1 MGESQVGSRVPIIS
15 PVMRSSRGGWLAL
28 PLVVMA
34 IMATGSTFTPA
45 RSAAPPNI
53 LFILTDDQT
62 VEEFNPN
69 TMPYLRSEPG
79 GKWVKFTN
87 AIVNTPLCCPSRA
100 TILSGQYAH
109 HHGVVN
115 NHKGRQLKDSAT
127 VATWLNSAGYRT
139 SLIGKYLNGYPFRNV
154 PANYIPPG
162 WDEWNAFVKEPGYYD
177 YTLNENGTLVTYG
190 ATSADYSTDV
200 LKRRALQFLGGSAE
214 PFFLYFAP
222 YAAHDPYTPAPEYAS
237 AFSDLQMHRS
247 PSFNEADVSDK
258 PEWIRS
264 RSLLTARKQQNQ
276 DRDRRSQYRALLS
289 VDDAIEEFFSALN
302 SRGILDNTVVVFMSD
317 NGHLLGEHRVRTKV
331 SEYEESQAVPLWVRV
346 GSAVAKVEPSLVSN
360 VDLASTLTELAGVTP
375 TIPQDGRSL
384 VPLLNGSA
392 SGWRYGVLLEW
403 FGETA
408 ASKASLAPPYWG
420 VRTRT
425 HKYVELST
433 GEKEL
438 YHLAVDPYEL
448 QNVAG
453 DPAYAQ
459 IQADL
464 AAELAILKQ

>member
-1 MGESQVGSRVPIIS
+1 MLSLARHHPIR
-15 PVMRSSRGGWLAL
+15 PVC
-28 PLVVMA
+28 
-34 IMATGSTFTPA
+34 
-45 RSAAPPNI
+45 PPSWCYQQPQG
-53 LFILTDDQT
+53 QT
-62 VEEFNPN
+62 
-69 TMPYLRSEPG
+69 T
-79 GKWVKFTN
+79 
-87 AIVNTPLCCPSRA
+87 
-100 TILSGQYAH
+100 
-109 HHGVVN
+109 
-115 NHKGRQLKDSAT
+115 KDSAT
-127 VATWLNSAGYRT
+127 VATWLNSAGYQT
-139 SLIGKYLNGYPFRNV
+139 SLIGKYLNGYPFRSV
-154 PANYIPPG
+154 PTDYVPPG
-162 WDEWNAFVKEPGYYD
+162 WDEWHAFKKEPGYYD

-190 ATSADYSTDV
+190 ATRADYSTDV
-200 LKRRALQFLGGSAE
+200 LKRKALQFLGSSAE

-222 YAAHDPYTPAPEYAS
+222 YAAHDPYTPAPEYAT
-237 AFSDLQMHRS
+237 AFSDLQMPRS

-264 RSLLTARKQQNQ
+264 RSLLSAREQQNQ

-331 SEYEESQAVPLWVRV
+331 SEYEESHAVPLWIRS
-346 GSAVAKVEPSLVSN
+346 GSAVANAEPRLVSN
-360 VDLASTLTELAGVTP
+360 VDLATTFTELAGVNP
-375 TIPQDGRSL
+375 TITQDGRSL
-384 VPLLNGSA
+384 IPLLNGSA
-392 SGWRYGVLLEW
+392 TGWRNGVLLEW
-403 FGETA
+403 LGETA
-408 ASKASLAPPYWG
+408 VGKSSLAPPYWG
-420 VRTRT
+420 IRTKAY
-425 HKYVELST
+425 KYVELNT